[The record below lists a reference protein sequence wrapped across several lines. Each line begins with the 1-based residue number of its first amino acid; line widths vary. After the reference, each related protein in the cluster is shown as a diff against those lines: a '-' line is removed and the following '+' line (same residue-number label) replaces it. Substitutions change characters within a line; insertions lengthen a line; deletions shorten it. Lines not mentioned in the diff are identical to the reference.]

1 MYRRDEDK
9 WAVLVHGYSTGKEY
23 MQEYARKYYEK
34 GYSILMPDLRAH
46 GDSQG
51 NIVGMG
57 WLDRMDIL
65 KWTDLI
71 LAENPE
77 ADIVLHGISMGASAV
92 MMASGERLPENVSAI
107 IADCGYTTVWDIL
120 EYQLKRLYDFPV
132 FPLLHGGN
140 IWSVRK
146 LGYSW
151 KDASAVKMVK
161 ASRTPIL
168 FVHGSRDDVV
178 PVDMAFELYMAAECD
193 KRLLIIEG
201 AGHAMSAS
209 WEPER
214 YWNEIFDFIR

>member
-1 MYRRDEDK
+1 
-9 WAVLVHGYSTGKEY
+9 

-77 ADIVLHGISMGASAV
+77 ADIVLHGISMGASADD
-92 MMASGERLPENVSAI
+92 GFRERLPENVSAI

-132 FPLLHGGN
+132 FPLLHGKHLVCQKTG
-140 IWSVRK
+140 I
-146 LGYSW
+146 
-151 KDASAVKMVK
+151 
-161 ASRTPIL
+161 
-168 FVHGSRDDVV
+168 
-178 PVDMAFELYMAAECD
+178 
-193 KRLLIIEG
+193 
-201 AGHAMSAS
+201 
-209 WEPER
+209 
-214 YWNEIFDFIR
+214 